1 MKPLYYQTVHLKK
14 IREKVLEQSESM
26 LPEHGA
32 LVAVYQ
38 RLQTLHLS
46 MSKDLVELETLL
58 ALSSHMQ
65 VAAGQFK
72 NSQKHHGKASAIHLS
87 SKESEV
93 LNIFSKG
100 YSYNETAGILNC
112 KLSTIQTHAK
122 HIYKKLKVH
131 SRSEAVFE
139 AYQLDLIQG

>member
-1 MKPLYYQTVHLKK
+1 MEQLHYQTVHLKK
-14 IREKVLEQSESM
+14 LREKVLQQPESM
-26 LPEHGA
+26 PSERDA

-46 MSKDLVELETLL
+46 MRKDLVELETLL
-58 ALSSHMQ
+58 ALSPHMQ
-65 VAAGQFK
+65 VAVGQVK
-72 NSQKHHGKASAIHLS
+72 NSREHHDKANAIHLS

-93 LNIFSKG
+93 LNIFAKG

-139 AYQLDLIQG
+139 ACQLGLIQG